1 MNRNSLVQLTLMRF
15 REFIRE
21 PEAVFWTFVFPV
33 LLAAGLGIAFR
44 NRPPE
49 TVKIATTH
57 PAIRAALSGE
67 KSLSVQVLDRKD
79 GEEAL
84 RMGRVLL
91 LVVPGKPVTYL
102 YDNTNPDAR
111 IARLLADR
119 AVQSAAGAKPGV
131 DVTDRLVS
139 ERGSRYIDFLIPGLL
154 AMNLLGSGIWGM
166 GFAIV
171 DARRKKLLKRL
182 VASPMPRWQY
192 LLSFVCSRLVL
203 LVGEVAVLLGFGAW
217 VFGVPVRAPLW
228 QIGFLSLLASLMF
241 GALGLLL
248 ASRAK
253 TIEGVSGLM
262 NLVMMPMWVCSGVF
276 FSASRFPDAV
286 QPLIRLLP
294 LTAAVNALRAS
305 MLQGSRLPE
314 LGSEVGIMAAW
325 LAVCFFV
332 ALKLFRWR

>member
-49 TVKIATTH
+49 TVKIATTD

>member
-67 KSLSVQVLDRKD
+67 KSLSVQVLDRKE